1 MGSLALA
8 LAIET
13 SVHFEPAQNSRVTRA
28 LCALHGAVWSMI
40 LMDSTRASAD
50 HIHIYIY
57 KYREI
62 EREHYMY
69 RKVINKTFSTNF

>member
-1 MGSLALA
+1 MGGLALA

-28 LCALHGAVWSMI
+28 LCALDGAVWSMI

-50 HIHIYIY
+50 HIHIYI
-57 KYREI
+57 
-62 EREHYMY
+62 
-69 RKVINKTFSTNF
+69 